1 MIVTTKPIEI
11 QTASTAVLS
20 VYLTE
25 NAMDGV
31 LTRDEFTKIMNELT
45 LRGEHLEVLA
55 RLDRLAD
62 PTWR

>member
-1 MIVTTKPIEI
+1 MIAIHKPIEI
-11 QTASTAVLS
+11 ETASTAILS

-25 NAMDGV
+25 SAVDNV
-31 LTRDEFTKIMNELT
+31 LTRDQFNKIMNELM
-45 LRGEHLEVLA
+45 LRGEHPEVLA